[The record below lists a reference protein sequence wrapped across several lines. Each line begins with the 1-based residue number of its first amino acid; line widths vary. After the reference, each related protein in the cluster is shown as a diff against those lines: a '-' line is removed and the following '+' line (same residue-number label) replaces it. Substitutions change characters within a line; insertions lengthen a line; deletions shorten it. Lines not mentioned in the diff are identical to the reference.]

1 MKTLSVMLVFR
12 TLGRVARISLGG
24 RPPLLSG
31 RSTSTWAS
39 RMSDTQGGARTS
51 KHLGSRRRRRR
62 SRSRA
67 PRRTV
72 LLATLAVTAALLPP
86 DVPLLAADPSVVEVR
101 VSSSADDAE
110 EKATGSV
117 SLGSSDLELTLEAS
131 TQTVGV
137 RFGNLGIPQGAAIST
152 AWMQF
157 QADETNSEVTD
168 LVIRG
173 EAVDDASVFST
184 TSQNITSGR

>member
-1 MKTLSVMLVFR
+1 M
-12 TLGRVARISLGG
+12 
-24 RPPLLSG
+24 
-31 RSTSTWAS
+31 
-39 RMSDTQGGARTS
+39 
-51 KHLGSRRRRRR
+51 
-62 SRSRA
+62 
-67 PRRTV
+67 
-72 LLATLAVTAALLPP
+72 ATLAVTAALLPP
-86 DVPLLAADPSVVEVR
+86 DVPLLAAGPSVVEVR

-173 EAVDDASVFST
+173 EAVDDAPVFST
-184 TSQNITSGR
+184 TSQNITSRSVTSAAVSWSPLPWLLKGEAGPDQATPDLATVVQEIVDRPGWSTGNSLVLIISGTGKSC